1 MRNFTEEQNYF
12 RESVRKFFETEV
24 APHVKQ
30 ARINGIFDRELF
42 RKAGEQGFL
51 LIWADEKYGGMGD
64 KDFRWEQIFI
74 EEAFRAGCAELF
86 LTVHSRLVGP
96 YLGNFATEEQKQR
109 WLPKC
114 ISGESIL
121 AVAMTEPDAG
131 SDLAGMRTSL
141 VDAGDHFVL
150 NGSKIYISNGIN
162 ADLVVVAAKS
172 DPDNNPHAM
181 TLVVV
186 ERGMEGFERGR
197 NLEKMGLH
205 AQDTAELFFNDVKIP
220 KENVLGQRDM
230 GFVHLM
236 QGLAE
241 ERLISAVG
249 SVANARVAFNLTR
262 DYVMQ
267 RKVFGKPLSK
277 MQNTQFKMAE
287 MEAEI
292 DVLEVY
298 IDHCVQLSNADLLSA
313 EKAAVAKLQASE
325 IEWKMLDLGVQLHG
339 GNGYMAEYE
348 ICQMF
353 QNSRINRILAG
364 SSEIMKLIIGRRIF
378 SESYSSNMD

>member
-1 MRNFTEEQNYF
+1 
-12 RESVRKFFETEV
+12 
-24 APHVKQ
+24 
-30 ARINGIFDRELF
+30 
-42 RKAGEQGFL
+42 
-51 LIWADEKYGGMGD
+51 
-64 KDFRWEQIFI
+64 
-74 EEAFRAGCAELF
+74 
-86 LTVHSRLVGP
+86 
-96 YLGNFATEEQKQR
+96 
-109 WLPKC
+109 
-114 ISGESIL
+114 
-121 AVAMTEPDAG
+121 
-131 SDLAGMRTSL
+131 
-141 VDAGDHFVL
+141 
-150 NGSKIYISNGIN
+150 
-162 ADLVVVAAKS
+162 
-172 DPDNNPHAM
+172 
-181 TLVVV
+181 
-186 ERGMEGFERGR
+186 
-197 NLEKMGLH
+197 
-205 AQDTAELFFNDVKIP
+205 
-220 KENVLGQRDM
+220 
-230 GFVHLM
+230 M

-298 IDHCVQLSNADLLSA
+298 IDHCVQLSNTDLLSA

>member
-12 RESVRKFFETEV
+12 RESVRKFFEIEV

-42 RKAGEQGFL
+42 KKAGEQGFL

-86 LTVHSRLVGP
+86 LTVHSRLVAP
-96 YLGNFATEEQKQR
+96 YIGNFATEEQKQR

-220 KENVLGQRDM
+220 KENMLGQRDM